1 MQPADQ
7 PQELVA
13 LGLRIQRRKGRKS
26 FQQPC
31 SALQN
36 GCCKIYAARPER
48 CRLFECQQLRRLA
61 AGTITGAAA
70 LEKIRDVQ
78 ERVARIET
86 WLKQAGATDEK
97 RPLSKR
103 FEKVLAEPLHS
114 YSDEKTVVLHR
125 ELTREM
131 AELDAILDAD
141 FRVEK

>member
-7 PQELVA
+7 PQNLVA

-48 CRLFECQQLRRLA
+48 CRRFECQQLRRLA
-61 AGTITGAAA
+61 AGTITEASA

-78 ERVARIET
+78 QRVSRIET
-86 WLKQAGATDEK
+86 WLQQAGATDVK

-103 FEKVLAEPLHS
+103 CEKALAEPLHS
-114 YSDEKTVVLHR
+114 DSDEKTVTLHR